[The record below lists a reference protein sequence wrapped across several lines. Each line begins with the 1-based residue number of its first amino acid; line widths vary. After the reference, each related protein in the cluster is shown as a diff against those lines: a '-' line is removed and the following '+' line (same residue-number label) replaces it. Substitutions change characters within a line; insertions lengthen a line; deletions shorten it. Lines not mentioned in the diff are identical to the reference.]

1 MHVYVY
7 ACVCFW
13 FNLILPCSI
22 NYFVFSPL
30 GQRKNGKTE
39 KNGRN
44 KKKKK
49 IKEKDTRKK
58 KRNYLSGY
66 ENNIR
71 IDNILCEAVPSLG
84 IDMDT

>member
-1 MHVYVY
+1 MFNQLF
-7 ACVCFW
+7 CF
-13 FNLILPCSI
+13 F
-22 NYFVFSPL
+22 PL
-30 GQRKNGKTE
+30 RPAEKWKNRKKW
-39 KNGRN
+39 K
-44 KKKKK
+44 KQKKKK